1 MRVSYI
7 NLALSMIELVTFEKE
22 YIMHETLQKNRF
34 TTGIQLITSFRM
46 YFAEKIPQAASSIN
60 QTLPPRL
67 WMFYTPAKSHR
78 YCFEYFR
85 IWEMTAKN

>member
-46 YFAEKIPQAASSIN
+46 YFAEKIP
-60 QTLPPRL
+60 
-67 WMFYTPAKSHR
+67 
-78 YCFEYFR
+78 
-85 IWEMTAKN
+85 